1 MKHVVR
7 LKSFPHSLHWEGF
20 PPEWLLRYW
29 VQCALQMRPCRVLG
43 IWISLPRELCGIELL
58 RNFYCWMLSHIFA
71 ITKILSGTNCLHLNR
86 ASSDQGCCFC
96 IQGPSWAWII
106 CVSKEKH
113 CSGWWLFNIHWTQLL
128 SSTSSLVCKS
138 LRPSICCHISSTLE
152 FLPWADWASHFR
164 TFFW

>member
-29 VQCALQMRPCRVLG
+29 GYSVLCRWGLAMFWAFGFPSHVNYV
-43 IWISLPRELCGIELL
+43 SIELL

-71 ITKILSGTNCLHLNR
+71 IHNNSLVPIACIWI
-86 ASSDQGCCFC
+86 ASSDQGCNYC
-96 IQGPSWAWII
+96 IQGPLWAWII

-113 CSGWWLFNIHWTQLL
+113 CLLADSCFNNSLNTASFQHELL
-128 SSTSSLVCKS
+128 GAKS
-138 LRPSICCHISSTLE
+138 EEEPSICCHISSTLE
-152 FLPWADWASHFR
+152 FLP
-164 TFFW
+164 